1 MKALNG
7 FLAGA
12 GILGVLALIGLW
24 ATLILGTI
32 YGLYLAFS
40 ASIILGIIVLFVEPA
55 PLVIGLVMM
64 FWHVNLAT
72 EIMSWIA
79 QHVR

>member
-1 MKALNG
+1 MKALTG

-24 ATLILGTI
+24 ATLILGTF

-55 PLVIGLVMM
+55 PLVFGLVMM
-64 FWHVNLAT
+64 FMHVNLAT

-79 QHVR
+79 QHVH

>member
-1 MKALNG
+1 MKALMG

-12 GILGVLALIGLW
+12 GILGFFALIALW
-24 ATLILGTI
+24 VTLVFGTI
-32 YGLYLAFS
+32 YGVYLAFS

-55 PLVIGLVMM
+55 PLIIGLVMM
-64 FWHVNLAT
+64 FMHVNLAT

-79 QHVR
+79 QHVK